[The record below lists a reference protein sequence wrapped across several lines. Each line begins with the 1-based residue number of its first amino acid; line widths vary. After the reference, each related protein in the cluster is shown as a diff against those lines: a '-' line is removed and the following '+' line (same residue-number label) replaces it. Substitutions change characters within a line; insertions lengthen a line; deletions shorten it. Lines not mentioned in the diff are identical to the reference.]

1 VTVGDLDFKLSIS
14 GTKEIKDELE
24 EVSDRLQR
32 LAAVANALDGK
43 DVDIEANVDKNGSLD
58 QTLET
63 VRTLDGFEFDAD
75 GSSLSRE
82 LERSLDD
89 VEFDPEVDAASIR
102 SQIKAAVEAGDFD
115 ADVDTNLV
123 GSRLAGEFASTDIDR
138 DASSRG
144 QLSGISSA
152 LQGQSLS
159 QDLSRLNDEAFA
171 LASIFSRV
179 SATGIAV
186 TGTFTT
192 LIAATGVT
200 LGAVGALG
208 TAATALA
215 TKFGDKEIRSSLSRL
230 KGVFQGV
237 ARAFVDAFEPII
249 ENQII
254 PAARAFA
261 AELQNSTPQFKNLT
275 QRFLPSLLS
284 AILGLVNNIVDI
296 VQISGAL
303 FSVFDLL
310 IETVEG
316 VIEFIPAAA
325 ESVFEGITGIESQDF
340 FRDSLVETRQS
351 ISNSLNDIN
360 RSVTGEGLSDRTSR
374 FLTGT
379 TPQTPRE
386 QLRKEI
392 ERVLGGDAAK
402 AFGESFGFDTG
413 LQKIREIQREIEA
426 TEGLEEKFRLA
437 NKALKKLRQKG
448 LTDTEQFK
456 NLEETLADIRARAKE
471 AGIQLEQ
478 SLGSGLER
486 PENTEEGGIVDNA
499 IEQFREFGRRVENDI
514 STPTEAAKNQIR
526 VLENALNKLSDQG
539 RGGSEEFKFLNQA
552 LTETENRLRR
562 LNSID
567 LSNVG
572 EAEIDADTGPVTSA
586 GQAEL
591 APASSVTDFSRDPL
605 EKVRDLFRAGVIT
618 QLEAARQK
626 VSALEGQ
633 IKSALKRGFEPSSKK
648 VGHLRN
654 RLAQAR
660 AELQQM
666 TQDSA
671 EVDAS
676 FSGFTETLREAVRN
690 AASLGTR
697 LANAVTGF
705 ADQLS
710 QGIGQSV
717 GDVLFADQGRLNRLR
732 GRRRQI
738 QQNLRQ
744 ARQAGNVQ
752 QIRQLSSELDRVN
765 QKLQQSETLAGRLG
779 QAFRNFG
786 QVAKQALKSFVSQ
799 VVQAIA
805 KIAVLKIISSFLSF
819 GAGSAGSFLGGGLG
833 GGGGGGLLPSRAV
846 GASGGF
852 VAEGGLARIHK
863 GETIIPKGGGMAPGR
878 LDTGTASLNGDTIEI
893 PVRMINDGNR
903 IGSRNKGRAGRA

>member
-1 VTVGDLDFKLSIS
+1 MDFHLEIS
-14 GTKEIKDELE
+14 GTRNIKQELE

-32 LAAVANALDGK
+32 LAAIANALDGK

-102 SQIKAAVEAGDFD
+102 SQIKAAVETGDFD
-115 ADVDTNLV
+115 ADVDANLV
-123 GSRLAGEFASTDIDR
+123 GSRLAGGLADTDVDR
-138 DASSRG
+138 DTSGGLSSV
-144 QLSGISSA
+144 SSA

-159 QDLSRLNDEAFA
+159 EDLSRLNDEAFA

-249 ENQII
+249 KNQII
-254 PAARAFA
+254 PAARTFA
-261 AELQNSTPQFKNLT
+261 TELQNSIPQLRNLA

-284 AILGLVNNIVDI
+284 AILGLIDNIVDI
-296 VQISGAL
+296 VQVSGAL
-303 FSVFDLL
+303 FSAFDLA
-310 IETVEG
+310 IETVEI
-316 VIEFIPAAA
+316 VVEAIPAA
-325 ESVFEGITGIESQDF
+325 VEGILDFAPNKDIPDF
-340 FRDSLVETRQS
+340 FRRSLDESFQS
-351 ISNSLNDIN
+351 LSNSLDQIS
-360 RSVTGEGLSDRTSR
+360 RSTTGEGLSDRVTS
-374 FLTGT
+374 FFVKD
-379 TPQTPRE
+379 PQTPQE

-392 ERVLGGDAAK
+392 ERVLGGDTAK
-402 AFGESFGFDTG
+402 AFGESLNLDTG

-426 TEGLEEKFRLA
+426 TEGLEEKFQLA

-456 NLEETLADIRARAKE
+456 NLEETLADIRARAEE
-471 AGIQLEQ
+471 AGIQLEE

-539 RGGSEEFKFLNQA
+539 RGSSEEFKFLNQA

-572 EAEIDADTGPVTSA
+572 EAEIDADTGPVTGV
-586 GQAEL
+586 GQAER

-605 EKVRDLFRAGVIT
+605 ERVRDLFRAGVIT

-633 IKSALKRGFEPSSKK
+633 IKSALNRGFEPSSKK
-648 VGHLRN
+648 VGQLRN

-666 TQDSA
+666 TQDA
-671 EVDAS
+671 AGVDTS
-676 FSGFTETLREAVRN
+676 FSGFNETLREAVRN
-690 AASLGTR
+690 AASLGER
-697 LANAVTGF
+697 LGNAVTGF

-717 GDVLFADQGRLNRLR
+717 GDALFADQGRLNRLR

-744 ARQAGNVQ
+744 ARRAGNVQ

-765 QKLQQSETLAGRLG
+765 QKLNQSKTLAGRLG
-779 QAFRNFG
+779 RAFRNFG
-786 QVAKQALKSFVSQ
+786 QVAKQALESFVSQ

-805 KIAVLKIISSFLSF
+805 KIAALKIISSFLTLGAPPVPGAVGQV
-819 GAGSAGSFLGGGLG
+819 GAGLEKFIPGA
-833 GGGGGGLLPSRAV
+833 
-846 GASGGF
+846 ASGGF
-852 VAEGGLARIHK
+852 VEEGGLARIHK
-863 GETIIPKGGGMAPGR
+863 GETIIPKGGGMAPR
-878 LDTGTASLNGDTIEI
+878 QLDAGTASLNGDTIEI